1 MVSFFSPKEEACLS
15 DRSAYSSSHWRHWVP
30 RRPSSLTLNR
40 GTDERLGFEGIGR
53 GVDFVAIKA
62 IMANMATEKASVAHA
77 KNTLSSLINKV
88 AYGKTRVVLES
99 RGKPKAALI
108 STEDLEKLERLENR
122 AAAPQRPL
130 NILLRAQALRGKMRR
145 RRKKLLPDSAELLDQ
160 LRAQRDRGI

>member
-1 MVSFFSPKEEACLS
+1 
-15 DRSAYSSSHWRHWVP
+15 
-30 RRPSSLTLNR
+30 
-40 GTDERLGFEGIGR
+40 
-53 GVDFVAIKA
+53 VAIKA

-88 AYGKTRVVLES
+88 AYGKTRVVFES

-130 NILLRAQALRGKMRR
+130 NILLRAQTLRGKMRR
-145 RRKKLLPDSAELLDQ
+145 RRRKLLPASAELLDQ